1 MSHKCRIWY
10 DTDVSAYRFSCSYSR
25 NFIEAIK
32 ALIPAS
38 DRAYDD
44 QTKIWLFSER
54 YYNAVADLAK
64 KVYGTSYVS
73 IMTRQQ
79 AEANT
84 QKGIARGINGKIE
97 DTFVAFVKLLP
108 FNAAAKAYR
117 QAAVELHPDKAGGS
131 MENMARL
138 NEVWGRIKREHY
150 KQ

>member
-1 MSHKCRIWY
+1 MSHKCKIWY

-54 YYNAVADLAK
+54 YFVPVSNLAK
-64 KVYGTSYVS
+64 RVYGANYVS

-79 AEANT
+79 AEANN
-84 QKGIARGINGKIE
+84 QKSIARGVVGKIE
-97 DTFVAFVKLLP
+97 DTFVVFVKLLP
-108 FNAAAKAYR
+108 FGAAAKAYR
-117 QAAVELHPDKAGGS
+117 QAAVEMHPDRGGNP
-131 MENMARL
+131 EQMARL
-138 NEVWGRIKREHY
+138 NEVWSRIKKEHY
-150 KQ
+150 HQ